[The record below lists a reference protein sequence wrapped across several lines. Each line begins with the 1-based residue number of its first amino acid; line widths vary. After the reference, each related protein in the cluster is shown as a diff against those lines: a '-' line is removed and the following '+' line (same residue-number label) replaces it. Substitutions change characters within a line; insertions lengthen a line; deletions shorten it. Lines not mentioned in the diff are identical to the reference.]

1 MLLLL
6 RCSLF
11 IVRCCHFLTDLFDTF
26 IVYTTTTRFSFSV
39 YISSANYPWN

>member
-11 IVRCCHFLTDLFDTF
+11 IVRCCHFLADLFDTF
-26 IVYTTTTRFSFSV
+26 IVYYYYTFSFSV
-39 YISSANYPWN
+39 YIFSANYPWN